1 MLDYDATQIVLNITA
16 NDVERIVRQQII
28 IKDDDIDEVEQRF
41 IIIGEF
47 GADVPD
53 NTVCFR
59 VNHGDSGCIG
69 NGRKGATGVGIND
82 NDRKC
87 PT

>member
-1 MLDYDATQIVLNITA
+1 MLDYNATQIVLIVNA
-16 NDVERIVRQQII
+16 SEVERTVKQPII
-28 IKDDDIDEVEQRF
+28 IYEDDIDEIEQRF
-41 IIIGEF
+41 IIIGEL
-47 GADVPD
+47 GPDVPD

-59 VNHGDSGCIG
+59 VNQGDSGCIG